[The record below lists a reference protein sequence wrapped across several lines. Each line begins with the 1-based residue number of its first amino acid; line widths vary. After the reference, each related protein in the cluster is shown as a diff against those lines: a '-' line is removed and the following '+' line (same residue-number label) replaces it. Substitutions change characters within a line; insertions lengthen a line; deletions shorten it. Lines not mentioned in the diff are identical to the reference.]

1 MQFEVFYC
9 QKNDF
14 TIAILHELNLCSYEM
29 IQLHLPCGIAQGYS
43 VPLLSIQENETSIK
57 VSRQPV
63 VIYTNETSIKIS
75 RQPVIIYTSK
85 EFEKYLDKPRSR
97 FEVLWGIL
105 KNGRYR

>member
-1 MQFEVFYC
+1 MQFEAFYC
-9 QKNDF
+9 QKSDF
-14 TIAILHELNLCSYEM
+14 AAAILHELKLCSHEM
-29 IQLHLPCGIAQGYS
+29 IQLHLPRSTAQRCS
-43 VPLLSIQENETSIK
+43 VALLTIKENETSIK

-63 VIYTNETSIKIS
+63 TAYI
-75 RQPVIIYTSK
+75 PK

>member
-1 MQFEVFYC
+1 MQFDVFYC

-14 TIAILHELNLCSYEM
+14 VAAILHELNLCSHEM
-29 IQLHLPCGIAQGYS
+29 IQLHLPRGNAQRCS
-43 VPLLSIQENETSIK
+43 VALLTIQENETLIK

-63 VIYTNETSIKIS
+63 IAYI
-75 RQPVIIYTSK
+75 PK